1 MKNIVYLLII
11 FVLSSCIEIT
21 QEIQL
26 KKNLSG
32 SVVYTVDMSKMKD
45 IIESLKSL
53 GNSSNDSGLGNA
65 DKQFSDYAKSLKN
78 IQGISKVKLTTKKFV
93 YTIYFDF
100 NNIDALNKALTLL
113 NSGKGSLEQN
123 TIEYIKVENNQIIVR
138 NSNQINSNSSLFK
151 LPDNTENQQ
160 EGNEMGDTIVQ
171 ENETQEKQGDEEIM
185 KALFTDATYTTVL
198 KLYKNVVSNSH
209 PNAKVSGKKVTLKLP
224 ILDLDKK
231 ENAQNIITIK

>member
-11 FVLSSCIEIT
+11 LVLSSCIEIT

-53 GNSSNDSGLGNA
+53 GDPSNDSGLGNA

-93 YTIYFDF
+93 YKIYFDF

-113 NSGKGSLEQN
+113 NSGKGNLEQN
-123 TIEYIKVENNQIIVR
+123 TIEYIQVENNQIIVR
-138 NSNQINSNSSLFK
+138 NSIQINSNSSLFK

-171 ENETQEKQGDEEIM
+171 ENENQEKQGDEEIM